1 LITALT
7 SEAEQ
12 PSAATKPLYTPE
24 NPISALQ
31 TARAT
36 PTWETLRASI
46 VGTAATMG
54 KDGLN
59 FDFRRLL
66 TDPLALKNA
75 AELMWAL
82 IRPLAPQVLIGPG
95 FGAAPLL
102 FAISLRAAEEG
113 HKLHVL
119 MVRDK
124 RKQHNQKRWIEGGT
138 VPPGADAVII
148 DDFMSAGTAHDLVE
162 RALRAERI
170 KLQLRAF
177 FLFFDMWEPLGSRQL
192 SLSKLPVISLFS
204 RHDIGASRDCFDAK
218 PPLMKGS
225 FPDFVSDPL
234 WWRLGLNRPTDA
246 TGYQWRS
253 TPVIADDAVF
263 AADDQ
268 SRVWRHA
275 AADGTIEW
283 RRDSLVRTPKAI
295 VQKLTYAEGSLV
307 YGDYDGTITRLD
319 GRTGDIIWRW
329 RQDSSVHATPEL
341 DLPNQRLFINT
352 EQWREHR
359 PYGHLQALDWQTGR
373 ALWSLRH
380 RYWPPATPSYHAA
393 SQTVIA
399 PCNDRT
405 LVAADAATGT
415 LLWRAATQG
424 LVRGRAGLA
433 DDRVIVATESGFLTA
448 FDIKTG
454 AQIWSVRYGRPEAHQ
469 FLHIQDGMVYAV
481 DGKWHLLAFDLL
493 DGRLRWLSRLRGPC
507 VWGPVPFG
515 PWLICLS
522 RGGEIAVLEPSRQ
535 RKVWEGRIGGD
546 YRQPPAIGHTQ
557 SGTLLAAVGAA
568 SGLKVFRINPFY
580 LEAQND
586 RA

>member
-1 LITALT
+1 MITAII
-7 SEAEQ
+7 SEADHPHGAELL
-12 PSAATKPLYTPE
+12 SAPPAGT
-24 NPISALQ
+24 IAALQ
-31 TARAT
+31 TARASRA
-36 PTWETLRASI
+36 WKTLRDSI

-54 KDGLN
+54 NEGLT

-66 TDPLALKNA
+66 TDPVALKA
-75 AELMWAL
+75 SADLMWSL
-82 IRPLAPQVLIGPG
+82 IRPLAPHVLIGPG
-95 FGAAPLL
+95 FGATPLL

-113 HKLHVL
+113 YKLQVL

-124 RKQHNQKRWIEGGT
+124 RKQHNQKRWIEGGV
-138 VPPGADAVII
+138 VPVGANAVLI
-148 DDFMSAGTAHDLVE
+148 DDFMSAGSAHNLVE

-170 KLQLRAF
+170 KLQLLAA

-204 RHDIGASRDCFDAK
+204 RHDIGVSRDCFDAK
-218 PPLMKGS
+218 PPFMKGS
-225 FPDFVSDPL
+225 FPDFVSKPL
-234 WWRLGLNRPTDA
+234 WLRLGLNRPIEA
-246 TGYQWRS
+246 TGHPWRS

-263 AADDQ
+263 VADDQ

-275 AADGTIEW
+275 AADGAIDW

-319 GRTGDIIWRW
+319 GRSGDILWRW
-329 RQDSSVHATPEL
+329 RQGSSVHATPEL
-341 DLPNQRLFINT
+341 DLPNRRLFINT
-352 EQWREHR
+352 EQWRERR
-359 PYGHLQALDWQTGR
+359 PYGHLQALDWRTGR
-373 ALWSLRH
+373 ALWSLRQ

-393 SQTVIA
+393 SQSVIA

-415 LLWRAATQG
+415 LLWRAATAG

-433 DDRVIVATESGFLTA
+433 EDRVIVATESGFLTA
-448 FDIKTG
+448 YDIKTG
-454 AQIWSVRYGRPEAHQ
+454 AQIWSVRYGRPGEHQ

-507 VWGPVPFG
+507 VWGPVSFG
-515 PWLICLS
+515 PWLVCLS

-557 SGTLLAAVGAA
+557 SGTLLAAAGAA

-580 LEAQND
+580 LEAQD
-586 RA
+586 GRA